1 VTHSHDFRPVT
12 TSERLDGFG
21 PGPVRVA
28 DYPGASGRGVRV
40 AVIDSGVHPA
50 HPHVGP
56 VAAGVSVDADG
67 RIGVDT
73 VDRLGHG
80 TAVAA
85 AIRDQAGDVE
95 IVPVKVFDRQLRA
108 TVDALEAAIDW
119 AVLAGVHMI
128 NLSLGTANP
137 AHEARL
143 TAAVDK
149 AVAAGV
155 VLVAAGPDGGTRWLP
170 GSLRGAL
177 PVLLDW
183 ECRRDEVRISVDGP
197 VTTHPRVVRASGY
210 PRPIP
215 GLSPERN
222 LKGLSFAVANAT
234 GLLCL
239 HLSSGLSPRHFKS

>member
-1 VTHSHDFRPVT
+1 MNGPV
-12 TSERLDGFG
+12 DGFG
-21 PGPVRVA
+21 PGIVRAA
-28 DYPGASGRGVRV
+28 DYPGATGRGIRV

-56 VAAGVSVDADG
+56 VAAGVSIDADG
-67 RIGVDT
+67 RIGVDA

-80 TAVAA
+80 TAVAG
-85 AIRDQAGDVE
+85 AIRDKAAEAE

-119 AVLAGVHMI
+119 AVQAGVHVI

-137 AHEARL
+137 AHESRL
-143 TAAVDK
+143 VAAVGH

-183 ECRRDEVRISVDGP
+183 ECPRDEVRISVDGP
-197 VTTHPRVVRASGY
+197 TSAHPRIVRASGY

-222 LKGLSFAVANAT
+222 LKGISFAVANAS
-234 GLLCL
+234 GLLAL
-239 HLSSGLSPRHFKS
+239 HLSSRSSR

>member
-1 VTHSHDFRPVT
+1 MSVGPL
-12 TSERLDGFG
+12 EGFG
-21 PGPVRVA
+21 PGVVRSA
-28 DYPGASGRGVRV
+28 DYPGATGRGVRV

-56 VAAGVSVDADG
+56 VAPGVSVDAEG
-67 RIGVDT
+67 RVGVDA

-80 TAVAA
+80 TAVAG
-85 AIRDQAGDVE
+85 AIRDKAAEAE

-108 TVDALEAAIDW
+108 TVDALEAAIEW
-119 AVLAGVHMI
+119 AVQAGVHVI

-143 TAAVDK
+143 MIAVGK

-183 ECRRDEVRISVDGP
+183 ECPRDEVRISVDGP
-197 VTTHPRVVRASGY
+197 VSAHPRIVRASGY

-222 LKGLSFAVANAT
+222 LKGISFAVANAS

-239 HLSSGLSPRHFKS
+239 HLSSRPSRP